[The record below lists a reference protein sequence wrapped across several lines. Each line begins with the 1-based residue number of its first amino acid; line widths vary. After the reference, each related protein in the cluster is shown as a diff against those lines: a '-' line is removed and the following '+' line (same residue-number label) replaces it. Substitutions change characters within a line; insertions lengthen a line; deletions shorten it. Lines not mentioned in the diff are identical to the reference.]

1 MTTQKSNTLDERDT
15 WADLAANGLAGA
27 YGDNEPEYTED
38 DLLEGRDLLQAQRPV
53 MNHVWDNRIDDETW
67 SSPNEPE

>member
-1 MTTQKSNTLDERDT
+1 MSGIPGLIWQLTAWPEQKT
-15 WADLAANGLAGA
+15 A

-38 DLLEGRDLLQAQRPV
+38 DPLEGRDLLQAQRPV